1 MRRKVPHVLEA
12 VVLTYLLVLNGC
24 SGVGLGG
31 PGCGGESRD
40 IRARGSTTQAGLVLV
55 TADMLVVEFR
65 EPAEP
70 TSLSYTIQSASM
82 KGQVTSI
89 VLVNTANPSAAIV
102 ELTLS
107 PPTVPFLAQGTT
119 RGGSILVGLFDLL
132 GANKLAVRVTPDTPG
147 ASVVTIPLTTYSQT
161 DWARPK
167 CG

>member
-1 MRRKVPHVLEA
+1 MRKKIPHVLE
-12 VVLTYLLVLNGC
+12 VVALTCLLVLNGC

-40 IRARGSTTQAGLVLV
+40 VRARGSTTQAGLVLV
-55 TADMLVVEFR
+55 TADVLVVEFR
-65 EPAEP
+65 EPAGP
-70 TSLSYTIQSASM
+70 TSFSYAIQSASM

-89 VLVNTANPSAAIV
+89 VLVNTSNPSAAIV

-107 PPTVPFLAQGTT
+107 PPMVPFLAQGTT
-119 RGGSILVGLFDLL
+119 MGGSSLAGLFDLL

-161 DWARPK
+161 GWARPK